1 LGKDLESFLQAQ
13 RTFLDEP
20 RVVVVVVVVVA
31 AVVGVAD
38 ARIAVAIVAKWRREG
53 IARVAVDN
61 SGRARSLGEK
71 LGL

>member
-13 RTFLDEP
+13 RTFFDEP
-20 RVVVVVVVVVA
+20 RVVVVVVVVAVA
-31 AVVGVAD
+31 GAAD

-71 LGL
+71 FGL

>member
-13 RTFLDEP
+13 RTFFDEP

-31 AVVGVAD
+31 VAGAVD

-61 SGRARSLGEK
+61 SRRARSLGEK